1 MIVEWSI
8 DEPERQRKILT
19 IWAQRGMAR
28 QTGTD
33 VVSFYFW
40 LEQYRPELLKPDVH
54 GDAYP
59 DLKALIMPHTRG
71 DSRPDGTH
79 RAA

>member
-1 MIVEWSI
+1 MMVEWSI

-40 LEQYRPELLKPDVH
+40 LEQYRSELSSLTFTE
-54 GDAYP
+54 
-59 DLKALIMPHTRG
+59 MRTRI
-71 DSRPDGTH
+71 
-79 RAA
+79 